1 MQSSKIITLSIYDET
16 YTLRK
21 TGNDIYINTTKI
33 LNLKYKE
40 LRSQI
45 FKDCRDEYD
54 EDHNNLVDM
63 DMSEDEICF
72 LLNYRNAAL
81 DYYDDVEIKSEIL
94 ENFILMLYKNNP
106 VLKGNMDIIYISPD
120 TWRHNNQRLKYKN
133 KEVPIPPYKEKKLF
147 LEDKIVEL
155 LS

>member
-1 MQSSKIITLSIYDET
+1 MELSKIITLNIYEKT

-21 TGNDIYINTTKI
+21 SGNDIYINSTKI
-33 LNLKYKE
+33 GNE
-40 LRSQI
+40 T
-45 FKDCRDEYD
+45 FKDFRENGQE
-54 EDHNNLVDM
+54 EDYM
-63 DMSEDEICF
+63 E
-72 LLNYRNAAL
+72 LLDSGLSKKDTRFIMNYRTAAL

-94 ENFILMLYKNNP
+94 ENFALMLYKNNP
-106 VLKGNMDIIYISPD
+106 VLKDDMEIIYIPPD

-133 KEVPIPPYKEKKLF
+133 KEVPIPSYKLEKLF